1 MLIRTLAL
9 SASILGLVSC
19 ASAAPATSVAPAET
33 QAVPET
39 RIADLV
45 GQVQKEAPY
54 PALAVSVRKGDEV
67 IYESAI
73 GISDLE
79 QDTLATTDSVFAV
92 GSLTK
97 SFTSIAISQLA
108 AAGKVDLTAPVGT
121 YLTDY
126 TGPAKD
132 APVWTLMNH
141 TSGLVNYTAQPDFP
155 QGTRQKLTRRE
166 MRDMFEGDDLMFS
179 PGSAFS
185 YSNSGTYLLGLIV
198 EAISGQTYEQ
208 YLDESVLTPLG
219 LSHTYYNRP
228 ERIIPHRAEGY
239 IVTENG
245 YENAPLL
252 EPLIP
257 FSAGALA
264 STLEDIQHYIDTVH
278 RKNLLGDEVRNTL
291 YTQKPFPDGE
301 PNPYSLGA
309 LVIRDWEGHRK
320 IAHAGDID
328 GFSAYM
334 AYYPDD
340 DVSIVVLAN
349 TRNVSPTPVG
359 IEQKIARIIFNAP
372 RPADAAAPLTA
383 DKIASLVG
391 DYDIGRMRIGLDRVG
406 IVEQNGGLALRFGG
420 TAAPGDAIP
429 LIRISGMSFYAAHD
443 DEMVLSFSDGTDSG
457 AADLMVDYVG
467 GTFAFYKTKE

>member
-9 SASILGLVSC
+9 SVAILTLTSC
-19 ASAAPATSVAPAET
+19 ASAAPASPAIMEAT
-33 QAVPET
+33 PAAE
-39 RIADLV
+39 IADLV
-45 GQVQKEAPY
+45 SEVQKNAPY

-67 IYESAI
+67 VYEAAV
-73 GISDLE
+73 GIADLE
-79 QDTLATTDSVFAV
+79 QETPATTESVFAI

-108 AAGKVDLTAPVGT
+108 SAGKIDLSAPVNT

-141 TSGLVNYTAQPDFP
+141 TSGLVNYTALPDFP
-155 QGTRQKLTRRE
+155 QGTRQKLTRQQ
-166 MRDMFEGDDLMFS
+166 MRNMFEGKDLMFPS
-179 PGSAFS
+179 GSAFS

-198 EAISGQTYEQ
+198 EAVSGQTYET
-208 YLDESVLTPLG
+208 YLQENILSPLD
-219 LSHTYYNRP
+219 LDHTYYNRP
-228 ERIIPHRAEGY
+228 ERVIPHRAEGY
-239 IVTENG
+239 VGTESG

-264 STLEDIQHYIDTVH
+264 STVQDIQHYIDTVH
-278 RKNLLGDEVRNTL
+278 RKNALGDAVRDTL
-291 YTQKPFPDGE
+291 YTQKAFPDGE
-301 PNPYSLGA
+301 PNPYALGA
-309 LVIRDWEGHRK
+309 LVIREWEGHRK

-334 AYYPDD
+334 AYYPDE

-349 TRNVSPTPVG
+349 TRDVSPTPVG
-359 IEQKIARIIFNAP
+359 IEQKIARIIFGTP
-372 RPADAAAPLTA
+372 RPEGSAAPLTENE
-383 DKIASLVG
+383 IATLVG
-391 DYDIGRMRIGLDRVG
+391 DYNIGRMRIGLDRVG
-406 IVEQNGGLALRFGG
+406 IVEQDGGLALRFGG

-429 LIRISGMSFYAAHD
+429 LVRISGMTFYAAHD
-443 DEMVLSFSDGTDSG
+443 DEMVFSFNNDIGEG
-457 AADLMVDYVG
+457 AADLTVDYTG
-467 GTFAFYKTKE
+467 GTFAFYKSNE